1 MMTRP
6 KKDGKLLSMKLDATI
21 HENLELF
28 CKESGMTKT
37 MAIEKILERYFANYY
52 SKPEDERKLF

>member
-1 MMTRP
+1 
-6 KKDGKLLSMKLDATI
+6 MKLDATI

-52 SKPEDERKLF
+52 SKPEAERKLF